1 MISTKEHEDKLSITL
16 QPNNSSTVK
25 NNIVFFGLLALL
37 CITFGIGFFFVGAVM
52 ILPFAGLEILA
63 LIIVLRINRSWVEQT
78 QTIAIDKLYVYL
90 SNSSRKSEL
99 KKYAR
104 FHSKF
109 IIENDQTKKVFL
121 MHKKEKLPIGSF
133 LNEEEIECLIECLKS
148 KVNDLNHSVR

>member
-1 MISTKEHEDKLSITL
+1 
-16 QPNNSSTVK
+16 
-25 NNIVFFGLLALL
+25 
-37 CITFGIGFFFVGAVM
+37 M

-63 LIIVLRINRSWVEQT
+63 LFIVLCINRSWVEQT

-90 SNSSRKSEL
+90 SNSYKKTEL

-109 IIENDQTKKVFL
+109 IVEKDQTKKVFL

-133 LNEEEIECLIECLKS
+133 LNEEEIEDLIQCLKS

>member
-1 MISTKEHEDKLSITL
+1 MISTKEHGDKLSITL
-16 QPNNSSTVK
+16 KPNNSSTVT

-63 LIIVLRINRSWVEQT
+63 LFIVLRINRSWVEQT

-90 SNSSRKSEL
+90 SNSYKKSEL

-109 IIENDQTKKVFL
+109 IVEKDQTKKVFL
-121 MHKKEKLPIGSF
+121 IHKKEKLPIGSF
-133 LNEEEIECLIECLKS
+133 LNEEEIEDLIQCLKS
-148 KVNDLNHSVR
+148 KVNDLNYSVR